1 MVTKLG
7 VATQGI
13 LDQIYLERERQ
24 DEKWGPQD
32 HTLEGWYTIL
42 GEEVGEV
49 AMAIL
54 EEWHTNVREELVQVA
69 AVCVAMIEDI
79 DDKKAEKSGN

>member
-1 MVTKLG
+1 MTTKLG
-7 VATQGI
+7 VATQDI
-13 LDQIYLERERQ
+13 LDQIYLERENQ
-24 DEKWGPQD
+24 DKKWGPQ
-32 HTLEGWYTIL
+32 HHSLEGWYTIL

-54 EEWHTNVREELVQVA
+54 ESWHTNVREELIQVA

-79 DDKKAEKSGN
+79 DDKNA